1 MAQRTGRGTRLLS
14 LSGIWSPLSHTAF
27 AGQAEEREPV
37 PARARDLEGNGAQG
51 AIRTSLVLEAGR
63 QHFHSE
69 SFARERSRQNG
80 PGRGDAAIV
89 TVSRTGRG
97 HHSARRPDAQIGVV
111 GDLGGTGLGAFG

>member
-27 AGQAEEREPV
+27 AGQAEEGEPV
-37 PARARDLEGNGAQG
+37 PAGTRDFERYGAQG
-51 AIRTSLVLEAGR
+51 AIRASLVFEAGW

-69 SFARERSRQNG
+69 SFARERPRQNG
-80 PGRGDAAIV
+80 PGRGNAAIV

-97 HHSARRPDAQIGVV
+97 NHSARGPDAQVGVV
-111 GDLGGTGLGAFG
+111 GDLGGACRGAFG